1 MTFDEYVMA
10 QGYPAGKPI
19 RSAVA
24 KQLHAAWLKEQGGGW
39 KPTSVA
45 VTNAVTGAVE
55 PALFTSPNSA
65 TLMNER
71 QPQLK
76 PVVGKDGKAYNFNPA
91 TGEYSPAKIA
101 GTTNYFEPAS
111 KQPAFGEFL
120 DSMNQQQDA
129 ASQPGLIERAIGFFA
144 GGEKP
149 SAPPRGVTGAV
160 QAQPPTNAPA
170 PAQAA
175 PTPAPAPSP
184 APAAAPPATP
194 EAVREAW
201 VAGKI
206 SQEDAVRMLRGTR

>member
-1 MTFDEYVMA
+1 MTFDEYVVS
-10 QGYPAGKPI
+10 QGYPVGKPI

-65 TLMNER
+65 TLMNEK

-91 TGEYSPAKIA
+91 TGEYAPAKIA

-111 KQPAFGEFL
+111 KQPAFGDFL

-129 ASQPGLIERAIGFFA
+129 PAQTGTFDWSKSFFI
-144 GGEKP
+144 GEKP
-149 SAPPRGVTGAV
+149 SQPPRSVTGAV
-160 QAQPPTNAPA
+160 QAQPATNAPA
-170 PAQAA
+170 PGQAA
-175 PTPAPAPSP
+175 PPAAPAPSP
-184 APAAAPPATP
+184 ATAAAPPATP

-201 VAGKI
+201 VAGRI
-206 SQEDAVRMLRGTR
+206 SEQDAVRMLRGMR